1 MIRADGW
8 IVAFT
13 ADAFGPVRVV
23 AYPNKTTAPIAC
35 IGEAVGA
42 RSEDGLVVVA
52 RAAVELIE
60 VVTVFLMRQGPLSG
74 LAVRLVV

>member
-1 MIRADGW
+1 MAGKDKMQGLLT
-8 IVAFT
+8 VAFT

-35 IGEAVGA
+35 IGEAIGA
-42 RSEDGLVVVA
+42 RSQDGLVVVV

-60 VVTVFLMRQGPLSG
+60 LKRIQSNCIIYLDLFH
-74 LAVRLVV
+74 